1 MDAGGILAQGTFA
14 CQAASYGQ
22 QQARVA
28 AGAPNST
35 KIEKGALTD
44 FDGAR

>member
-22 QQARVA
+22 QARVA

-35 KIEKGALTD
+35 MIEKGALTD